1 MSRRLTVHRRPY
13 LGVGN
18 AGRLVGLMGLV
29 GMGSLV
35 GMMALAAPAQAQ
47 DAKPTEEP
55 EDLIQPADQPAASG
69 ETGQIDPLTG
79 LPASLSEGA
88 APAERAERAEGAEG
102 AEGESEASAGEWT
115 DQGIG
120 ISAGVAIG
128 GRLTPGGLRVTGA
141 YLYRLSQDDW
151 FDGAA
156 AFTIGSGAAECFRD
170 RDDVRVCDH
179 GPVDGFA
186 VDFVGAVRRSFPSQ
200 KSFAPFVRIGA
211 ALRFVRFS
219 GDQVAGLAV
228 PLIGGGGVA
237 IDLSPT
243 MRLVAAG
250 QLEIG
255 GGLFS
260 RGLGTAPQ
268 LGLAVNAGIEF
279 ALR

>member
-1 MSRRLTVHRRPY
+1 
-13 LGVGN
+13 VG
-18 AGRLVGLMGLV
+18 LVGMMGLV
-29 GMGSLV
+29 GLV
-35 GMMALAAPAQAQ
+35 GMMALAAPAQAQAQ

-55 EDLIQPADQPAASG
+55 EDLIKPADQPAASG
-69 ETGQIDPLTG
+69 EPGQIDPLTG

-88 APAERAERAEGAEG
+88 APAERAEVAEG
-102 AEGESEASAGEWT
+102 AEGEGEASAGEWT

>member
-1 MSRRLTVHRRPY
+1 
-13 LGVGN
+13 
-18 AGRLVGLMGLV
+18 
-29 GMGSLV
+29 
-35 GMMALAAPAQAQ
+35 MALAAPAHAE
-47 DAKPTEEP
+47 DAKPAEEI
-55 EDLIQPADQPAASG
+55 EDLISPADAPAGSG
-69 ETGQIDPLTG
+69 GGDEIDPRTG
-79 LPASLSEGA
+79 LPRSMSEGPAPAPEGETREMREAPA
-88 APAERAERAEGAEG
+88 AP
-102 AEGESEASAGEWT
+102 EGEDPAGEWT

-120 ISAGVAIG
+120 VSVGVAIG
-128 GRLTPGGLRVTGA
+128 GRVTPGGLRVTGS
-141 YLYRLSQDDW
+141 YLYRLSRRDW

-156 AFTIGSGAAECFRD
+156 AFTIGSGAGECFRD
-170 RDDVRVCDH
+170 RADERVCDH

-186 VDFVGAVRRSFPSQ
+186 VDFVGAVRRNFRSE

-228 PLIGGGGVA
+228 PLIGGGGVT
-237 IDLSPT
+237 IDLSPR

>member
-1 MSRRLTVHRRPY
+1 
-13 LGVGN
+13 
-18 AGRLVGLMGLV
+18 
-29 GMGSLV
+29 
-35 GMMALAAPAQAQ
+35 MALAAPAHAQ
-47 DAKPTEEP
+47 DAKPSEEP
-55 EDLIQPADQPAASG
+55 EDLIRPADAPAGSG
-69 ETGQIDPLTG
+69 ESGEIDPRTG
-79 LPASLSEGA
+79 LPLSMSAGA
-88 APAERAERAEGAEG
+88 APAPEREAPAEP
-102 AEGESEASAGEWT
+102 ESETPAGEWT

-128 GRLTPGGLRVTGA
+128 GRLTPGGLRITGS
-141 YLYRLSQDDW
+141 YLYRLSQQDW

-156 AFTIGSGAAECFRD
+156 AFTIGSGSGECFRD
-170 RDDVRVCDH
+170 RAGERVCDH

-186 VDFVGAVRRSFPSQ
+186 VDFVGAVRRNFRSQ

-211 ALRFVRFS
+211 AVRFVRFS
-219 GDQVAGLAV
+219 GDQVAGLAI
-228 PLIGGGGVA
+228 PLIGGGGVT
-237 IDLSPT
+237 IDLSPR